1 MAQFKLIS
9 TFLKKINFDSPSVP
23 ELFFNQE
30 NTQAKM
36 DINLDIQIKSSENK
50 LYMVDLITKL
60 HSKLEGGKGAD
71 KTVFTVDCVYSAL
84 VQIEKDN
91 GEDDVKHTLLVDV
104 PAQLF
109 PNTRA
114 LVLRATA
121 DSGFPPF
128 QMQVVDFEEL
138 YKSKAA

>member
-9 TFLKKINFDSPSVP
+9 SFLKKLSFDSPSVP
-23 ELFFNQE
+23 ELFFKQE

-50 LYMVDLITKL
+50 LFMVDLLAKL
-60 HSKLEGGKGAD
+60 HSKLDDAKAA
-71 KTVFTVDCVYSAL
+71 KTVFQIDCVYSAL
-84 VQIEKDN
+84 VQIEKNKDEN
-91 GEDDVKHTLLVDV
+91 DLKHTLLVDV

-109 PNTRA
+109 PNVRA

-121 DSGFPPF
+121 ESGFPPF
-128 QMQVVDFEEL
+128 QMQIVDFEEL
-138 YKSKAA
+138 YQNKKV

>member
-9 TFLKKINFDSPSVP
+9 GFLKKLTFDSPSVP
-23 ELFFNQE
+23 ELFFKQD

-50 LYMVDLITKL
+50 LFMVDLVTKL
-60 HSKLEGGKGAD
+60 HSKLEDD
-71 KTVFTVDCVYSAL
+71 KTVFEIDCVYSAL
-84 VQIEKDN
+84 VQIEKDK
-91 GEDDVKHTLLVDV
+91 GEEDVKHTLLVDI
-104 PAQLF
+104 PGLLF
-109 PNTRA
+109 PNVRA

-121 DSGFPPF
+121 ESGFPPF

-138 YKSKAA
+138 YKSKK